1 MTELTANDKD
11 EFILTKL
18 IRITNSGELVWKHE
32 KGERLGVWRGCKY
45 YIIER
50 RKNGCYYFIDTT
62 NRWPH
67 YEIGGG
73 EGSDTEEL
81 FKEAVMSVVK
91 YSAEYRTGERGSS

>member
-81 FKEAVMSVVK
+81 FKAAVISVVK
-91 YSAEYRTGERGSS
+91 YFAEYRTGERRCS

>member
-1 MTELTANDKD
+1 MTELTANDKG

-32 KGERLGVWRGCKY
+32 KGERLGVWCGCKY

-81 FKEAVMSVVK
+81 FKVAVMSVVK
-91 YSAEYRTGERGSS
+91 YSAEYRTGERRCS